1 MKKKKQIFHRF
12 GSRSIKNLITK
23 IDNSF
28 RNPPKKDA
36 GCKIQKKI
44 YACAKK
50 RIFVSEECDITCW
63 IV

>member
-1 MKKKKQIFHRF
+1 MKKRKQIFHRF
-12 GSRSIKNLITK
+12 GCRSIKNLITK

-28 RNPPKKDA
+28 RNP
-36 GCKIQKKI
+36 QKKMQAVKYKI
-44 YACAKK
+44 KFYACAKK